1 MKFSKV
7 LLAAFLGT
15 LIAMVA
21 TFFIKVGVVSSM
33 ISGLSAETETISKPQ
48 ANSVLYMKLD
58 YAISDRTTDNPF
70 GSINFNS
77 METKDM
83 TGLNVILLNI
93 EQAKTDPNI
102 KGIYMELSSIPTST
116 ATLQEIRDKLIEF
129 KESGKFIVTY
139 GESYSQSA
147 YYMASIADKIYIN
160 PEGALDLHG
169 MASQIT
175 FYKHLLDKL
184 DIEMQIVR
192 GPNNR
197 FKSAVEPYFL
207 DKMSE
212 ANREQM
218 EKLLGTVWGQILSGI
233 SQSRNISVEQLN
245 DIADNLETYFD
256 AKKALEYGLVD
267 NLYYKDQV
275 LEELKGLT
283 GSNKDINAISN
294 AKYAKSYKDKCT
306 SKNEVAIIYATGQ
319 IFDGKGNPNQAIYSE
334 NLSKTIRKARED
346 ENVKAVV
353 LRVNSPGGSAIAS
366 QQIWH
371 AIEQL
376 KAKKPVVVS
385 MGGLAASGGYMMS
398 AGANYIFAEPT
409 TITGSIGIF
418 GTIPNVAKLRD
429 KVGLDI
435 DGLST
440 NKHSALENNIIFK
453 GMNPEERAMMQAMIE
468 RGYDLFTSRC
478 AEGRHVSQDYIKS
491 IGVFGTVP
499 NLQGFLNDK
508 VGLTFDAAK
517 TNKNADFGT
526 LTQPLTEFQYSKL
539 QEMVVKTYN
548 DFTGRVAEGR
558 GLTQTYVDSI
568 GQGRVWAGADAIEIG
583 LVDKLGD
590 MEDAIAYA
598 VEKAKLGNDFK
609 VTEWPKQK
617 DFFTRMMESM
627 NESDKLDAAMKQ
639 KMGVYYDYLQGLD
652 NLQKNTGIQA
662 RLPFDMIIE

>member
-15 LIAMVA
+15 LIALVVN
-21 TFFIKVGVVSSM
+21 FFIKVGVVTSM
-33 ISGLSAETETISKPQ
+33 ISSLSTETETISKPKP
-48 ANSVLYMKLD
+48 NSVLYMKLNYD
-58 YAISDRTTDNPF
+58 IADRTTDNPF
-70 GSINFNS
+70 SSLNFQT
-77 METKDM
+77 MEPLDA
-83 TGLNVILLNI
+83 TGLNDILRNI
-93 EQAKTDPNI
+93 ERAKTDPNI

-129 KESGKFIVTY
+129 KESGKFLVTY

-147 YYMASIADKIYIN
+147 YYIASIADKIFIN

-175 FYKHLLDKL
+175 FYKHLFDKL

-218 EKLLGTVWGQILSGI
+218 DKLLGTVWGQILLGI

-245 DIADNLETYFD
+245 HIADNLDTYFD

-283 GSNKDINAISN
+283 GSNKDINAIGN
-294 AKYAKSYKDKCT
+294 ANYAKSYKDKNL
-306 SKNEVAIIYATGQ
+306 SKNEVAVIYASGQ
-319 IFDGKGNPNQAIYSE
+319 IFDGKGNEEENIYSE

-353 LRVNSPGGSAIAS
+353 LRVNSPGGSAVAS
-366 QQIWH
+366 
-371 AIEQL
+371 AIIGRELDLTKQV
-376 KAKKPVVVS
+376 KPVIVS
-385 MGGLAASGGYMMS
+385 MGNYAASGGYWIS
-398 AGANYIFAEPT
+398 AKADYIFADPT
-409 TITGSIGIF
+409 TLTG
-418 GTIPNVAKLRD
+418 
-429 KVGLDI
+429 
-435 DGLST
+435 
-440 NKHSALENNIIFK
+440 
-453 GMNPEERAMMQAMIE
+453 
-468 RGYDLFTSRC
+468 
-478 AEGRHVSQDYIKS
+478 S

-508 VGLTFDAAK
+508 VGLTFDVAK
-517 TNKNADFGT
+517 TNENADFGT
-526 LTQPLTEFQYSKL
+526 LSQPLTEFQYGKL

-548 DFTGRVAEGR
+548 DFTSRVAEGR

-568 GQGRVWAGADAIEIG
+568 GQGRVWAGADAIKIG
-583 LVDKLGD
+583 LVDQLGD

-598 VEKAKLGNDFK
+598 VQKAELGSDYK

-639 KMGVYYDYLQGLD
+639 KMGVYYNYLQGLD

>member
-1 MKFSKV
+1 
-7 LLAAFLGT
+7 
-15 LIAMVA
+15 
-21 TFFIKVGVVSSM
+21 
-33 ISGLSAETETISKPQ
+33 
-48 ANSVLYMKLD
+48 MKLNYD
-58 YAISDRTTDNPF
+58 IPDRTTDNPF
-70 GSINFNS
+70 SAINFQT
-77 METKDM
+77 MESLDA
-83 TGLNVILLNI
+83 TGLNDILRNI
-93 EQAKTDPNI
+93 ERAKTDPNI

-129 KESGKFIVTY
+129 KESGKFLVTY

-147 YYMASIADKIYIN
+147 YYVASVADKIFIN

-175 FYKHLLDKL
+175 FYKHLFDKL

-218 EKLLGTVWGQILSGI
+218 DKLLGTVWGQILLGI

-245 DIADNLETYFD
+245 HIADNLDTYFD
-256 AKKALEYGLVD
+256 AHKALEYGLVD

-283 GSNKDINAISN
+283 GSNKDINAIGN
-294 AKYAKSYKDKCT
+294 ANYAKSFKDKNL
-306 SKNEVAIIYATGQ
+306 SKNEVAVIYASGQ
-319 IFDGKGNPNQAIYSE
+319 IFDGKGNEEQNIYSE

-353 LRVNSPGGSAIAS
+353 LRVNSPGGSAVAS
-366 QQIWH
+366 
-371 AIEQL
+371 AIIGRELDLTKQV
-376 KAKKPVVVS
+376 KPVIVS
-385 MGGLAASGGYMMS
+385 MGNYAASGGYWIS
-398 AGANYIFAEPT
+398 AKADYIFADPT
-409 TITGSIGIF
+409 TLTG
-418 GTIPNVAKLRD
+418 
-429 KVGLDI
+429 
-435 DGLST
+435 
-440 NKHSALENNIIFK
+440 
-453 GMNPEERAMMQAMIE
+453 
-468 RGYDLFTSRC
+468 
-478 AEGRHVSQDYIKS
+478 S

-508 VGLTFDAAK
+508 VGLTFDVAK
-517 TNKNADFGT
+517 TNENADFGT
-526 LTQPLTEFQYSKL
+526 LSQPLTEFQYGKL

-568 GQGRVWAGADAIEIG
+568 GQGRVWAGADAIKIG
-583 LVDKLGD
+583 LVDQLGD

-598 VEKAKLGNDFK
+598 VQKAELGSDYK

-639 KMGVYYDYLQGLD
+639 KMGVYYNYLQGLD

>member
-15 LIAMVA
+15 LIALVVN
-21 TFFIKVGVVSSM
+21 FFIKVGVVTSIISS
-33 ISGLSAETETISKPQ
+33 LSTETETITKPKP
-48 ANSVLYMKLD
+48 NSVLYMKLNYD
-58 YAISDRTTDNPF
+58 IPDRTTDNPF
-70 GSINFNS
+70 KGINFNT
-77 METKDM
+77 MEALDM
-83 TGLNVILLNI
+83 TGLNDILRNI
-93 EQAKTDPNI
+93 ENAKTDPNI

-116 ATLQEIRDKLIEF
+116 ATLQEIRNKLIEF
-129 KESGKFIVTY
+129 KESGKFLVTY

-147 YYMASIADKIYIN
+147 YYMASIADKIYLN

-218 EKLLGTVWGQILSGI
+218 DKLLGTVWGQILLGI
-233 SQSRNISVEQLN
+233 SESRNISVEQLN
-245 DIADNLETYFD
+245 HIADNLDTYFD
-256 AKKALEYGLVD
+256 AAKALEYGMVD

-283 GSNKDINAISN
+283 GSNKDINAIGN
-294 AKYAKSYKDKCT
+294 TNYAKAYKDKNP
-306 SKNEVAIIYATGQ
+306 SKNEVAVIYASGQ
-319 IFDGKGNPNQAIYSE
+319 IYDGKGNEEQNIYSE

-353 LRVNSPGGSAIAS
+353 LRVNSPGGSAVAS
-366 QQIWH
+366 
-371 AIEQL
+371 AIIGRELDLTKQV
-376 KAKKPVVVS
+376 KPVIVS
-385 MGGLAASGGYMMS
+385 MGNYAASGGYWIS
-398 AGANYIFAEPT
+398 AKADYIFADPT
-409 TITGSIGIF
+409 TLTG
-418 GTIPNVAKLRD
+418 
-429 KVGLDI
+429 
-435 DGLST
+435 
-440 NKHSALENNIIFK
+440 
-453 GMNPEERAMMQAMIE
+453 
-468 RGYDLFTSRC
+468 
-478 AEGRHVSQDYIKS
+478 S

-508 VGLTFDAAK
+508 VGLTFDVAK
-517 TNKNADFGT
+517 TNENADFGT
-526 LTQPLTEFQYSKL
+526 ISQPLTEFQYNKL
-539 QEMVVKTYN
+539 QQMVVKTYN

-558 GLTQTYVDSI
+558 GLTQAYVDSI
-568 GQGRVWAGADAIEIG
+568 GQGRVWAGADAIGLG
-583 LVDKLGD
+583 LVDQLGD
-590 MEDAIAYA
+590 MEDAIEYA
-598 VEKAKLGNDFK
+598 VQKAELGSDYK

-662 RLPFDMIIE
+662 RLPFDMVIE

>member
-15 LIAMVA
+15 LIAMVV
-21 TFFIKVGVVSSM
+21 TFFIKVGFVSSM
-33 ISGLSAETETISKPQ
+33 ISGLSTETETISKPQ

-58 YAISDRTTDNPF
+58 YAIPDRTTDNPF
-70 GSINFNS
+70 GAINFNT

-83 TGLNVILLNI
+83 TGMSDILRNI
-93 EQAKTDPNI
+93 EHAKTDPNI

-116 ATLQEIRDKLIEF
+116 ATLEELRDKLIEF

-139 GESYSQSA
+139 GETYSQSA
-147 YYMASIADKIYIN
+147 YYMASIADKIYLN

-175 FYKHLLDKL
+175 FYKRLLDKL
-184 DIEMQIVR
+184 DVEMQIVR

-197 FKSAVEPYFL
+197 FKSAVEPYYL
-207 DKMSE
+207 EKMSE

-218 EKLLGTVWGQILSGI
+218 DKLLGTVWGQILTGI
-233 SQSRNISVEQLN
+233 SESRNISVEQLN
-245 DIADNLETYFD
+245 HIADNLDTYFD
-256 AKKALEYGLVD
+256 ADKALEYGLVD

-283 GSNKDINAISN
+283 GSNKDINAIGN
-294 AKYAKSYKDKCT
+294 AKYAKSYKDKNV
-306 SKNEVAIIYATGQ
+306 SKNEVAIIYASGQ
-319 IFDGKGNPNQAIYSE
+319 IYDGKGNEEQGIYSE

-353 LRVNSPGGSAIAS
+353 LRVNSPGGSAVAS
-366 QQIWH
+366 
-371 AIEQL
+371 AIIGREL
-376 KAKKPVVVS
+376 DLTKEVKPVIVS
-385 MGGLAASGGYMMS
+385 MGNYAASGGYWIS
-398 AGANYIFAEPT
+398 AKADYIFADPT
-409 TITGSIGIF
+409 TLTG
-418 GTIPNVAKLRD
+418 
-429 KVGLDI
+429 
-435 DGLST
+435 
-440 NKHSALENNIIFK
+440 
-453 GMNPEERAMMQAMIE
+453 
-468 RGYDLFTSRC
+468 
-478 AEGRHVSQDYIKS
+478 S
-491 IGVFGTVP
+491 IGVFGTFP
-499 NLQGFLNDK
+499 NMQGLLNDK
-508 VGLTFDAAK
+508 IGLTFDVAK
-517 TNKNADFGT
+517 TNENADFGSV
-526 LTQPLTEFQYSKL
+526 TQPLTEFQYKKL
-539 QEMVVKTYN
+539 QDMVVKTYD

-598 VEKAKLGNDFK
+598 AEKANLGSDYK

-617 DFFTRMMESM
+617 DFFTRFMESM

-652 NLQKNTGIQA
+652 NLQKSTGIQA

>member
-15 LIAMVA
+15 LIALVVN
-21 TFFIKVGVVSSM
+21 FFIKVGVVTSM
-33 ISGLSAETETISKPQ
+33 ISSLSTETETISKPKP
-48 ANSVLYMKLD
+48 NSVLYMKLD
-58 YAISDRTTDNPF
+58 YDIPDRTTDNPF
-70 GSINFNS
+70 NGINFS
-77 METKDM
+77 TMEAKDN
-83 TGLNVILLNI
+83 TGMNDILRNI

-129 KESGKFIVTY
+129 KESGKFLVTY

-147 YYMASIADKIYIN
+147 YYMASIADKIYLN

-218 EKLLGTVWGQILSGI
+218 DKLLGTVWGQILLGI
-233 SQSRNISVEQLN
+233 SESRNISVEQLN
-245 DIADNLETYFD
+245 QIADNLDTYFD
-256 AKKALEYGLVD
+256 ADKALEYGLVD

-283 GSNKDINAISN
+283 GSNKDINAIGN
-294 AKYAKSYKDKCT
+294 ANYAKSFKDKNP
-306 SKNEVAIIYATGQ
+306 SKNEVAIIYASGQ
-319 IFDGKGNPNQAIYSE
+319 IYDGKGDEEKGIYSE

-353 LRVNSPGGSAIAS
+353 LRVNSPGGSAVAS
-366 QQIWH
+366 
-371 AIEQL
+371 AIIGRELDLTKQV
-376 KAKKPVVVS
+376 KPVIVS
-385 MGGLAASGGYMMS
+385 MGNYAASGGYWIS
-398 AGANYIFAEPT
+398 AKADYIFADPT
-409 TITGSIGIF
+409 TLTG
-418 GTIPNVAKLRD
+418 
-429 KVGLDI
+429 
-435 DGLST
+435 
-440 NKHSALENNIIFK
+440 
-453 GMNPEERAMMQAMIE
+453 
-468 RGYDLFTSRC
+468 
-478 AEGRHVSQDYIKS
+478 S

-499 NLQGFLNDK
+499 NMQGFLNDK
-508 VGLTFDAAK
+508 VGLTFDVAK
-517 TNKNADFGT
+517 TNENADFGT
-526 LTQPLTEFQYSKL
+526 ISQPLTEFQYNKL
-539 QEMVVKTYN
+539 QQMVVKTYN

-568 GQGRVWAGADAIEIG
+568 GQGRVWAGADAIELG
-583 LVDKLGD
+583 LVDQLGD

-598 VEKAKLGNDFK
+598 VQKAELGSDYK

-627 NESDKLDAAMKQ
+627 NESDKLDAAMRQ

-662 RLPFDMIIE
+662 RLPFDMVIE